1 MTGWVLLIL
10 HLLFDIA
17 IVWYVRE
24 MLIRFS
30 LLSQGFDDIN
40 SVLDDY
46 TNHVDDVSKMEAYYG
61 DETILNLLRHSNDT
75 REYLEEYRTLFS
87 LEEERDLEDAEG

>member
-1 MTGWVLLIL
+1 MIL